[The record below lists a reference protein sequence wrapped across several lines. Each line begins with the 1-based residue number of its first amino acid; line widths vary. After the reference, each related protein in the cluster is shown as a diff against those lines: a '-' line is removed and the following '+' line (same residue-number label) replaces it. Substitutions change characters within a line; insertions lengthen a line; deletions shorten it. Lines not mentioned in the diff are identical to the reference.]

1 MELIFKFDPENK
13 TERVFVR
20 ALGAALQVAVDK
32 SEVQSEDES
41 NEPEPEQVPEPTP
54 TEEPQT
60 KKRTRTKKESTAAAE
75 EKATTD
81 TGSDLPFDEAE
92 PVQVAS
98 TEAPKE
104 AVAFP
109 RMTKDE
115 WTDINHK
122 KREELGLTVG
132 GKNSGL
138 IRDFNVYCQKNSE
151 LAFGNPKPST
161 LSEEELWQFAQWFQ
175 TIEMNPEYVP
185 GASNENGVPFVSA
198 ALSKT
203 E

>member
-32 SEVQSEDES
+32 SECVQSEDES
-41 NEPEPEQVPEPTP
+41 EPEQAPEPTP

-60 KKRTRTKKESTAAAE
+60 KKRTRTKKESTATAE
-75 EKATTD
+75 EKATAD

-92 PVQVAS
+92 QVAP